1 MIIGPPCITTH
12 PRSQLITIAM
22 TIMLNCE
29 GTGGGSIIYH
39 WETSKINGGQWM
51 NISNSNSKTL
61 VVRNLDQ
68 SQQYRCVVSNEAGSA
83 SSDAATVIVL
93 SKCAI

>member
-29 GTGGGSIIYH
+29 KIGRGSITHH
-39 WETSKINGGQWM
+39 WETSNLNGGQWM
-51 NISNSNSKTL
+51 NISNSKTL

-68 SQQYRCVVSNEAGSA
+68 SQQYRCVVSNEAGSTR
-83 SSDAATVIVL
+83 SDVATVMVL
-93 SKCAI
+93 SKCAL